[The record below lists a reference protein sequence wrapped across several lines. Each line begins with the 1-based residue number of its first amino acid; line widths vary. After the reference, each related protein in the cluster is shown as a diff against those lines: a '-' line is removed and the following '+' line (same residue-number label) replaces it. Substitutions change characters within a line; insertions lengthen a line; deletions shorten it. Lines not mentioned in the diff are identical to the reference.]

1 MPRSPRCSAFYAWAA
16 ATRRLRMDP
25 TAKLKPVPSQVLAPH
40 GFDTVERGRLR
51 RAAERAGPMTNA
63 IVTTLLNTGLRVSE
77 LVRLDW
83 ADVVVR
89 ERSGSAIIRG
99 KREKVRIVPFNAA
112 VREAL
117 AAIRPAQELP
127 TGPLF
132 RGKRGPY
139 TDRGIRNL
147 LAALGRR
154 SEVEH
159 VHPHRFR
166 HDAARRLVEQVD
178 LPTVAALLGHSRL
191 DTVRLYAQPDAAAL
205 ERAAAL
211 LDAD

>member
-1 MPRSPRCSAFYAWAA
+1 VRQKPASANAALAALHRLYAWAA
-16 ATRRLRMDP
+16 ATRRLRADP
-25 TAKLKPVPSQVLAPH
+25 TAKLKPVPSQALAPQ
-40 GFDTVERGRLR
+40 GFDSVERARLR

-83 ADVVVR
+83 ADVIVR
-89 ERSGSAIIRG
+89 ERSGSAVIRG
-99 KREKVRIVPFNAA
+99 KRDKVRVVPFNAA

-117 AAIRPAQELP
+117 AAIRPADEP
-127 TGPLF
+127 PAGPLF
-132 RGKRGPY
+132 RGKRGAY

-147 LAALGRR
+147 LSALGRR

-178 LPTVAALLGHSRL
+178 LPTVVGTLAYPTAHSRC
-191 DTVRLYAQPDAAAL
+191 
-205 ERAAAL
+205 
-211 LDAD
+211 